1 MKQNFDLFKGEA
13 NGLIEYVESMK
24 SKMESFEM
32 KFVEDVTNDMMKNIQ
47 KNGMEIGQ
55 GYGNSNELN
64 RTMDAV
70 IGSNVIDG
78 VNPKHKKISNSTQEA
93 TYAEFGTG
101 MIGAGSPH
109 ALNAL
114 GWAYDVNDHGE
125 RGWRYFGV
133 EGRLVHTLGYPA
145 FSTYHNS
152 FLETKDNLQYIAN
165 QTMKGVFGDAEE

>member
-1 MKQNFDLFKGEA
+1 MKQNFDLFKGQTNE
-13 NGLIEYVESMK
+13 LIEYVELMK
-24 SKMESFEM
+24 AKMEIFER
-32 KFVEDVTNDMMKNIQ
+32 KIVEDVTNDMMNNIQ

-55 GYGNSNELN
+55 GYGDSGELI

-70 IGSNVIDG
+70 IGNNTIDG
-78 VNPKHKKISNSTQEA
+78 VASTHKKISNSTQEA

-109 ALNAL
+109 TLNGL

-125 RGWRYFGV
+125 KGWRYIGV
-133 EGRLVHTLGYPA
+133 TGRLVHTLGYPA

-152 FLETKDNLQYIAN
+152 FLETKDNLQTIAN